1 MVMALEVARQR
12 GAFLRGVE
20 TSPAPWLQADGR
32 CVGSGSGKITAA
44 TRGGAWCKDTGLNSA
59 VPSALCSGL
68 GIINSGAVS
77 LTLTAL
83 RLAELALP

>member
-44 TRGGAWCKDTGLNSA
+44 TRGVRGVKTPASILRYHPLCVA
-59 VPSALCSGL
+59 VWVL
-68 GIINSGAVS
+68 
-77 LTLTAL
+77 
-83 RLAELALP
+83 

>member
-12 GAFLRGVE
+12 GAFLRGGE

-44 TRGGAWCKDTGLNSA
+44 TRGVGG
-59 VPSALCSGL
+59 
-68 GIINSGAVS
+68 GAVS
-77 LTLTAL
+77 QAL
-83 RLAELALP
+83 NCLQSEYVGG